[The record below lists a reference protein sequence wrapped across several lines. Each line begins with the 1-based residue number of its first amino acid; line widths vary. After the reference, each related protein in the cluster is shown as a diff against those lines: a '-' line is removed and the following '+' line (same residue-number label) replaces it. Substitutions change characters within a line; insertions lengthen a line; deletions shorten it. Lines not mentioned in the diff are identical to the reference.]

1 MIEQKKYSRR
11 FFDELQ
17 ATSLKSAEVV
27 LPIIK
32 QVINPHSVIDIGCGT
47 GEWLKVWKEELGV
60 LQVKGVEGPYIDPAS
75 FAISSEYLVTHDL
88 KDPYIEDKKYD
99 LAMSLEVGE
108 HLPED
113 KADVLVQS
121 LTRLSDVVL
130 FSAAI
135 PGQEGTY
142 HINLQYPEYWAALF
156 SKEGF
161 ETVDFIRREI
171 WNLPEV
177 EYWYKQNI
185 LLFIRKEK
193 LNEFP
198 YLKINSEKV
207 DKLYLT
213 RIHPDLLELKNKHI
227 KETNTLLG
235 YMNWKWVVFK
245 YKYLKRKEM
254 KNA

>member
-1 MIEQKKYSRR
+1 MIEKKKYSSH
-11 FFDELQ
+11 FFDELK
-17 ATSLKSAEVV
+17 ATSLKSAKAV
-27 LPIIK
+27 LPFVK
-32 QVINPHSVIDIGCGT
+32 KVINPHSVIDIGCGT

-60 LQVKGVEGPYIDPAS
+60 LQVKGVEGPYIDPAF
-75 FAISSEYLVTHDL
+75 FAMSTEYLATHDL
-88 KDPYIEDKKYD
+88 KEPYFEDKKYD

-113 KADVLVQS
+113 KAHVLVQT
-121 LTRLSDVVL
+121 LTRMSDVVL

-135 PGQEGTY
+135 PGQAGTY
-142 HINLQYPEYWAALF
+142 HINLQYPEYWADLF
-156 SKEGF
+156 YKEGF
-161 ETVDFIRREI
+161 ETVDIIRREI

-177 EYWYKQNI
+177 EYWYKQNMLI
-185 LLFIRKEK
+185 FIRKEK
-193 LNEFP
+193 LGDFP
-198 YLKINSEKV
+198 SLKRNSEDV

-213 RIHPDLLELKNKHI
+213 RIHPELLELKNKHI

-245 YKYLKRKEM
+245 YKYLKRKAM